1 MHIPD
6 GLITNATSIAAAV
19 AMWIVSL
26 AFLAWSWKK
35 AKATYSHSITALL
48 AGVLGTFMVL
58 LAAFLLGKAI
68 TPKNREV
75 SK

>member
-19 AMWIVSL
+19 VMWIASL

-35 AKATYSHSITALL
+35 AKATYSRSITALL
-48 AGVLGTFMVL
+48 RIRSADD
-58 LAAFLLGKAI
+58 
-68 TPKNREV
+68 
-75 SK
+75 